1 MAELQNSILYGLNR
15 GLMGNRE
22 LSIIHEQGLVAA
34 VMFTVSRRNYKDF
47 IPLYRYLDELG
58 IVDNLALDRMTAIGN
73 GRNESDEL
81 LLPEEYRDFLFSIYK
96 FVAIERPAIVVNIKD
111 NLWKLMLYELGLT
124 LPIPQSKAQICNG
137 CPVGKTIC
145 IMPDGEF
152 FLCPRIPISV
162 GKYPEQPI
170 EKIVKNGKQFVVGPL
185 YEKYKG
191 CKTCALFPYCR
202 GCIAASYAASN
213 NLTERDPGC
222 WKKIPQQ

>member
-1 MAELQNSILYGLNR
+1 M
-15 GLMGNRE
+15 
-22 LSIIHEQGLVAA
+22 AA

-185 YEKYKG
+185 YEKYKI
-191 CKTCALFPYCR
+191 KR
-202 GCIAASYAASN
+202 
-213 NLTERDPGC
+213 ER
-222 WKKIPQQ
+222 